1 MTERLKFAARIC
13 NCERVTGNALSH
25 VRFCA
30 TRTNFG
36 ELRRLLGDR
45 VRQIC
50 EGGGALQYDCRTR
63 HFESLTKRRMSRES
77 LAR

>member
-36 ELRRLLGDR
+36 ELRCVLGDR

-50 EGGGALQYDCRTR
+50 EVSLQYDCCTNIGGSWTASD
-63 HFESLTKRRMSRES
+63 F
-77 LAR
+77 LAGL